1 MSTAIIILLVYFMPT
16 VIALLSK
23 KKNNLAIL
31 TLNLLLG
38 WTVLGWIIALVW
50 AVTKDSNM
58 TIVINKDAD
67 A

>member
-1 MSTAIIILLVYFMPT
+1 MSTSIVILLAYFMPT

-23 KKNNLAIL
+23 KKNTLAIL

-38 WTVLGWIIALVW
+38 WTVLGWIVALVW

>member
-1 MSTAIIILLVYFMPT
+1 MSTSIIILLAYFMPT
-16 VIALLSK
+16 IIALLSK
-23 KKNNLAIL
+23 KKNTLAIL

-38 WTVLGWIIALVW
+38 WTILGWIVALVW
-50 AVTKDSNM
+50 AVTKDSNT

>member
-1 MSTAIIILLVYFMPT
+1 MSTSIIILLVYFMPT

-23 KKNNLAIL
+23 KKNTLAIL

-38 WTVLGWIIALVW
+38 WTILGWIVALVW
-50 AVTKDSNM
+50 AVTKDSNT
-58 TIVINKDAD
+58 TIVINKNAD

>member
-1 MSTAIIILLVYFMPT
+1 MSTSIIILLVYFMPT

-23 KKNNLAIL
+23 KKNTLAIL

>member
-1 MSTAIIILLVYFMPT
+1 MPT

-23 KKNNLAIL
+23 KKNTLAIL

-50 AVTKDSNM
+50 AVTKDNST
-58 TIVINKDAD
+58 TIIINKDAD